1 MDFSYFFTAF
11 LLVTGPVV
19 LTRGQDGGMVELA
32 QKLIGEKITDPA
44 TKALIMSKLPEI
56 QNCLMGLI
64 KMSPQV
70 AMQVVDQMIPA
81 FNTCGMKLSAASDNQ
96 KASVFFFMFQ
106 MQYLSCTNDAI
117 AKIKA
122 STGMGAEDAKVF
134 DTGMGCINKAIG
146 F

>member
-96 KASVFFFMFQ
+96 KASV
-106 MQYLSCTNDAI
+106 YLSCTNDAI